1 MFGQRRVRQGL
12 LNVDERDTTEVPKQA
27 LNVILDYLFIFY
39 HGVRVAF
46 SGLELGLYQIFY
58 SYSIRAE

>member
-46 SGLELGLYQIFY
+46 SRLELGLYQIFY